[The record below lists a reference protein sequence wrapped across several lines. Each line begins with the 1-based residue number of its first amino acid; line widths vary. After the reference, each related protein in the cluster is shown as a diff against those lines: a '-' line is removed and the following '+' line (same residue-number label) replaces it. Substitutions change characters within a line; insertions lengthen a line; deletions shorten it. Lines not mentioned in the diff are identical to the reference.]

1 MFYID
6 IRLVVPI
13 GSFAYYYADLVMR
26 KSSQAGKSPLNR
38 LWEFVT
44 QTLFRD
50 RTVSRA
56 PSPRLL
62 YQGKCT
68 PIGRPPAFGLPI
80 TPEKRISFFFLNV
93 GVGFIPRKTILSTW
107 PNFFEREHG
116 MDHGQG
122 PRAIGTTVMHD
133 HVVFFYTESSCLG
146 LPTSFQPNNSTLR

>member
-1 MFYID
+1 MA
-6 IRLVVPI
+6 L
-13 GSFAYYYADLVMR
+13 FAYYYADLVMR

-80 TPEKRISFFFLNV
+80 TPEKRISFFLLMLVLVSFLQNHIV
-93 GVGFIPRKTILSTW
+93 RRGPIL
-107 PNFFEREHG
+107 FEKEHG

-122 PRAIGTTVMHD
+122 PRAIGTTSCID
-133 HVVFFYTESSCLG
+133 HLVFFYTESSCPG
-146 LPTSFQPNNSTLR
+146 RCSKSFQPNHSTLR

>member
-1 MFYID
+1 MAWFSILFD
-6 IRLVVPI
+6 IHAKV
-13 GSFAYYYADLVMR
+13 FA
-26 KSSQAGKSPLNR
+26 QAGKSPLNR
-38 LWEFVT
+38 IVGIST
-44 QTLFRD
+44 QTLFHD
-50 RTVSRA
+50 RKVSRA